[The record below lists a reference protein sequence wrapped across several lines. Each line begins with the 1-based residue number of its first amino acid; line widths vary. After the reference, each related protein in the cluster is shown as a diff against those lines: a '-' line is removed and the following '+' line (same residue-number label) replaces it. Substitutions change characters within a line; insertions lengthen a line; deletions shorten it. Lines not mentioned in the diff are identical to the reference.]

1 MVNRMKGLEAGKL
14 GSLKAGRLG
23 SSKAVEQD
31 GMKGSKF

>member
-1 MVNRMKGLEAGKL
+1 MVNTLEGLEAGKP

-31 GMKGSKF
+31 GMKDSKF